1 MRKKQSQ
8 LNVRIDKELHRK
20 LKIYCAEKGISKK
33 QVIEDY
39 LRELLKETEKEK
51 SPQR

>member
-1 MRKKQSQ
+1 
-8 LNVRIDKELHRK
+8 LHRK

-39 LRELLKETEKEK
+39 LRELLKENRKRK
-51 SPQR
+51 KPPKIGGLNFRF

>member
-1 MRKKQSQ
+1 VQ
-8 LNVRIDKELHRK
+8 
-20 LKIYCAEKGISKK
+20 EKGISKK

-51 SPQR
+51 RAPKDTGA

>member
-1 MRKKQSQ
+1 MKKQDQ

-33 QVIEDY
+33 QVIEEY
-39 LRELLKETEKEK
+39 LRRLLADTEKDK
-51 SPQR
+51 SPQ

>member
-1 MRKKQSQ
+1 MKKQDQ
-8 LNVRIDKELHRK
+8 LNVRIDRELHRK